1 MRSKLSCAVTS
12 REMTPVLT
20 LLNLNTKNH
29 HLEVALNLLPRSV
42 CGCAITPYNSFD
54 ETGSLTPYLRRRR
67 FCVSDFCLDKQFCCT
82 KFFYFLYQPKEQ
94 VILSILCSVDFGF
107 TITSSILLFGHFFL
121 LPSKSNLHSSIT

>member
-1 MRSKLSCAVTS
+1 MRGNEPRNDASFDTV
-12 REMTPVLT
+12 
-20 LLNLNTKNH
+20 NLNTKKSP
-29 HLEVALNLLPRSV
+29 LGSGVEPLLPRSV

-82 KFFYFLYQPKEQ
+82 KFYFIFSYQPKEQ

-121 LPSKSNLHSSIT
+121 LPSMRNLHSSIT